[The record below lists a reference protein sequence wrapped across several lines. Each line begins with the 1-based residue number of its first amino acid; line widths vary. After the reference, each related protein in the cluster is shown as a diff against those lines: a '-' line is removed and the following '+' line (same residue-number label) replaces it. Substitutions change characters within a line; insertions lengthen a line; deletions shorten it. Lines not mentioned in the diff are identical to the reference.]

1 MTVKTIHII
10 LAISTTNQP
19 PPPMNKLVTILL
31 GSFLLAGAAS
41 TSVQASSVAAT
52 PSATVGLPE
61 SAEVTPPAFKASWRK
76 QVLHRPNYTYYKGDK
91 KRKGF
96 FKFLS
101 FGK

>member
-1 MTVKTIHII
+1 
-10 LAISTTNQP
+10 
-19 PPPMNKLVTILL
+19 MNKLVTLLL

-41 TSVQASSVAAT
+41 TSVQASSMVAA

-61 SAEVTPPAFKASWRK
+61 TAEMTPPAFKASWRK
-76 QVLHRPNYTYYKGDK
+76 QILHRPNYTYYKGDR

-101 FGK
+101 FGR